1 MSQDIED
8 HSQPYSVGNK
18 RPPRDRQFKPG
29 ASGNPAGRRKGSLN
43 FKTLLANELNSTIK
57 IQEAGKI
64 KTISKQH
71 AMIKQFVGKAMKG
84 DEKAFGK
91 LIPLIVAI
99 DAEELTEM
107 SQALTDEQKI
117 ILERNA
123 RRLLD
128 VLAPKGG
135 GND

>member
-1 MSQDIED
+1 
-8 HSQPYSVGNK
+8 
-18 RPPRDRQFKPG
+18 
-29 ASGNPAGRRKGSLN
+29 
-43 FKTLLANELNSTIK
+43 LNSTIK
-57 IQEAGKI
+57 VQEAGKT

-71 AMIKQFVGKAMKG
+71 AMIKQFVGKAIKG

-99 DAEELTEM
+99 GAEELTEM

-135 GND
+135 GQ